1 LQPGRGSGVPASV
14 TQYAPLASSGR
25 QPSTSI
31 IAAAF
36 SGFTSGSR
44 IPRVSSV
51 LLGNL
56 TQATNSGHWKW
67 IEMRDWAKR
76 TVLYNPIQFH
86 PIRIN
91 RVGEPPRNDVFEMEI
106 ELPPPPPLQSQAR
119 HPRCQP
125 AAQALHPEKLLFQP
139 PRRGHLS
146 HSSQSRLPPAP
157 QAGRGLKKT
166 ILPSSVPH
174 PHAQGNNLPD
184 LPIWRRH
191 LAAARTALARQLGDR
206 DSGVMI
212 RAKFPQERRTASPAS
227 RSARQVGELAR
238 NTCNEGTM
246 RRRSGKIFTLLH
258 GQAKCQALFFYSLA
272 PFFVNRTDA
281 MEKDDR
287 TSKTGASRDDE
298 VCAGTPPCMHRA
310 GQPGLQVSFHRTRK
324 KGVRER
330 KGAY

>member
-1 LQPGRGSGVPASV
+1 MRSGRCPAGMETVRVATLARRHKSSAFRSASNVQTKTDRPPRGWVGRG
-14 TQYAPLASSGR
+14 TQ
-25 QPSTSI
+25 
-31 IAAAF
+31 AAAA
-36 SGFTSGSR
+36 G
-44 IPRVSSV
+44 PSV
-51 LLGNL
+51 
-56 TQATNSGHWKW
+56 
-67 IEMRDWAKR
+67 
-76 TVLYNPIQFH
+76 
-86 PIRIN
+86 
-91 RVGEPPRNDVFEMEI
+91 
-106 ELPPPPPLQSQAR
+106 
-119 HPRCQP
+119 
-125 AAQALHPEKLLFQP
+125 
-139 PRRGHLS
+139 
-146 HSSQSRLPPAP
+146 
-157 QAGRGLKKT
+157 
-166 ILPSSVPH
+166 
-174 PHAQGNNLPD
+174 
-184 LPIWRRH
+184 
-191 LAAARTALARQLGDR
+191 RTALARQLGDR

-281 MEKDDR
+281 VEKDDR